1 MRNVLAA
8 LGFVALLTPAIACAQ
23 TLPPLGDPIEVQGPA
38 GVLRGSLVTPAS
50 GEMAGVVLIIPGSGP
65 TDRDGNNTM
74 GIRAATYRLLAQA
87 LAEQDVASVRIDK
100 RGMFGSA
107 APGLDPNAIVIS
119 DYAADIAAWTAA
131 IRERTGVR
139 CVWVAGHSEGALVAV
154 VSAQTNRNDI
164 CGLILIAGGGRRLG
178 DVLREQLRSNP
189 ANASILAEAES
200 IITELE
206 AGRRVPASQISAPLQ
221 GLFRENVQGFV
232 ISLFSYDPAELLRA
246 YQGPVMVMQGTTD
259 LQVTMQDAEVLAAAR
274 PVELVRLE
282 GVNHVLKEAP
292 MERGANLATY
302 ANPNL
307 PLAPGIAERI
317 AAFMAD
323 QGVPE

>member
-1 MRNVLAA
+1 MKYLCAALAFTLAA
-8 LGFVALLTPAIACAQ
+8 SSIACAQ
-23 TLPPLGDPIEVQGPA
+23 EAPSPGGESIEVQGPA
-38 GVLRGSLVTPAS
+38 GVLRGSYLAPTANAN
-50 GEMAGVVLIIPGSGP
+50 GAVVLIIPGSGP
-65 TDRDGNNTM
+65 TDRDGNNPM
-74 GIRAATYRLLAQA
+74 GIRASTYRLLAEG
-87 LAEQDVASVRIDK
+87 LAAQGVASVRIDK

-107 APGLDPNAIVIS
+107 ALGIDANAIVIG

-131 IRERTGVR
+131 IRERTDVR
-139 CVWVAGHSEGALVAV
+139 CVWLAGHSEGALVAL
-154 VSAQTNRNDI
+154 VSAQTNLNDI

-189 ANASILAEAES
+189 ANAPILAEAEH
-200 IITELE
+200 IIDELE

-221 GLFRENVQGFV
+221 PLFRENVQGFV
-232 ISLFSYDPAELLRA
+232 ISLFSYDPAALLRA

-259 LQVTMQDAEVLAAAR
+259 LQVTMRDAEVLAAAR
-274 PVELVRLE
+274 SVELVRLE

-292 MERGANLATY
+292 MDRAANLATY
-302 ANPNL
+302 GNPNL

-317 AAFMAD
+317 AAYIVD